1 MDIVQKLYCFALTDY
16 DHQLFHIKKPDVN
29 NLQGGCVGNGHLEQ
43 GKIGRGGEVRRGQV
57 YLCIQDGHDRIVWST
72 IRLGM
77 THLG

>member
-1 MDIVQKLYCFALTDY
+1 M
-16 DHQLFHIKKPDVN
+16 
-29 NLQGGCVGNGHLEQ
+29 GNGHLEQ

-57 YLCIQDGHDRIVWST
+57 DICDQDGHDLILWLM